1 MKGYIYKLYCLTSGL
16 AYYGSTTNSIGIR
29 LNGHIQNPTTSSEQI
44 IKNNNYKIEVLEE
57 LNFENKTELLN
68 REKYYILNNECINK
82 NIPLRTSNQWYYDNN
97 YKDKIRNNYNEIKK
111 EQKKQYYIANKD
123 KRLKYQQEY
132 LKKKQN
138 ILNHI
143 NIDENIN

>member
-16 AYYGSTTNSIGIR
+16 VYYGSTINPIQVR
-29 LNGHIQNPTTSSEQI
+29 LNGHIQKPTTASEQI
-44 IKNNNYKIEVLEE
+44 IKNSNYKMELLEE
-57 LNFENKTELLN
+57 LEFENKVDLLN

-82 NIPLRTSNQWYYDNN
+82 NVPLRTTKEWYTETN
-97 YKDKIRNNYNEIKK
+97 YKDKLRNDYDDKRKQKKK
-111 EQKKQYYIANKD
+111 EYYLANKD
-123 KRLKYQQEY
+123 KRLKYQQNY

>member
-16 AYYGSTTNSIGIR
+16 AYYGSTTKSIEIR

-57 LNFENKTELLN
+57 LQLQNRTELLN

-82 NIPLRTSNQWYYDNN
+82 NIPLRTTKEWYNETN
-97 YKDKIRNNYNEIKK
+97 YKDKLRNDYNETRK
-111 EQKKQYYIANKD
+111 EKKKQYYIANKA
-123 KRLKYQQEY
+123 KRLKYQREY

>member
-1 MKGYIYKLYCLTSGL
+1 MKGFIYKLYCLTSGL
-16 AYYGSTTNSIGIR
+16 AYYGSTINPVEIR
-29 LNGHIQNPTTSSEQI
+29 LIGHKYNPTTSSDLI

-57 LNFENKTELLN
+57 FDFNNKTELLN
-68 REKYYILNNECINK
+68 REKFYILNNDCVNK
-82 NIPLRTSNQWYYDNN
+82 NIPLRTKQEWYLDNN
-97 YKDKIRNNYNEIKK
+97 YKDKLRNDYNETRK
-111 EQKKQYYIANKD
+111 EQKKQYYIANKA
-123 KRLKYQQEY
+123 KRLKYQREY